1 MLDVVIYTMIYV
13 GSAVMLFNVFGFF
26 LFAYNMAK
34 ENRSKKGNIVY
45 YVPFILVVLFLLGY
59 LGVAIWGKPDLLV
72 AAILFGGAIYVFIMY
87 FLTRKIIAKASEN
100 EALKVKLLAAEESQK
115 AKANFLADVSHEMRT
130 PLNVILGL
138 NAMALKDPLI
148 REETKQ
154 KLLRLDANAKQL
166 LGLVNNVIDMSAIE
180 TGELG
185 VKEDE
190 FLLEAAV
197 NHVSEVAEASA
208 KEKDVRFTLEIEE
221 SAKGYYSGDESRI
234 KQVLGSLLDNA
245 IKYTDAKGE
254 VALRVSREGENTR
267 FCVVDTGI
275 GMDECFLSH
284 VFEVFTKE
292 DSGMRTTHSGSGLG
306 LAVTKGIVDLLG
318 GRIEAQSK
326 KGVGSTFTVTL
337 PLRKLERNPDDAPT
351 LEGKR
356 ILIAEDIPDNAE
368 IVIDLLELEGAICEH
383 AENGKI
389 ALDKFAA
396 SESNYYD
403 CILMDLRMPVMDGLS
418 ATRAIRGLEREDAK
432 RVPII
437 ALTANAFESDVR
449 ESLSAGM
456 DAHLSK
462 PADSDKLYAT
472 IRMVLKK
479 KK

>member
-1 MLDVVIYTMIYV
+1 MLDIVIYTMIYV

-275 GMDECFLSH
+275 GMDEGFLSH
-284 VFEVFTKE
+284 AFEVFTKE